1 MPPALLG
8 QPLPLPCTAVDLNP
22 EAEVAVDFLRS
33 IFHQAP
39 EIALFAA
46 LALGYWVGKFRFG
59 SFQLGGVAGSLL
71 AAVLI
76 SQVGVTIDSGIKA
89 VLFALFIYAVGFESG
104 PQFFRSLGRQSVKEI
119 LMALV
124 VAVSGLVTVVV
135 IARVF
140 HLDKGLAAGLAAGG
154 LTQSAIIGTAGS
166 AIEKLGL
173 APDEV
178 QRMQANVAIGYA
190 VTYIFGS
197 FGAIIMCVNV
207 LQWLTG
213 RKIRE
218 DAIQAEQE
226 LLKGVRVYGTGESPA
241 VPDLVGRIFRVGQ
254 ACRTV
259 AELEAS
265 ATANGGTVTV
275 ERIPRRNAMVGVDG
289 SLALE
294 AGDIILLVGRR
305 AAVVALGASVGE
317 ELQGAEGM
325 DVVMV
330 RRDVAISNRQ
340 YLNRSVKDILDS
352 LSQEFKHGVYAVALM
367 RAGTPVPIAPATMVM
382 PGDVVTLFGTPQDVQ
397 KAAQSVGPII
407 VPSDKTDF
415 VFHGL
420 GITVGLLIG
429 LLVLRLGS
437 IPITLGSGGGALLAG
452 LLFGWWRSRKHT
464 FGNMPTAASTLLRDL
479 GLAGF
484 VAMVGLQSGQ
494 QAVTT
499 VMQQG
504 LTLFL
509 LGVVVTIVPLLI
521 AMLIG
526 KYVLRY
532 DNVAVFAG
540 SLSGA
545 RSANPAFGEIL
556 DKAGNSIPT
565 APFAI
570 TYALANVFL
579 TLLGPLVIAFA

>member
-1 MPPALLG
+1 M
-8 QPLPLPCTAVDLNP
+8 DLNP

-119 LMALV
+119 LMAVV
-124 VAVSGLVTVVV
+124 VAISGLITVVV

-226 LLKGVRVYGTGESPA
+226 LLKGVRVYGAGESPA

-254 ACRTV
+254 AGRTV

-275 ERIPRRNAMVGVDG
+275 ERIQRKNAMVGVDG

-330 RRDVAISNRQ
+330 RRDVAISNNE

-521 AMLIG
+521 AMLFG

>member
-1 MPPALLG
+1 MPPALPG

-254 ACRTV
+254 AGRTV

-275 ERIPRRNAMVGVDG
+275 ERIQRKNAMVGVDG

-464 FGNMPTAASTLLRDL
+464 FGNMPTAASTLLRDR

-484 VAMVGLQSGQ
+484 VALVGLQSGQ

-521 AMLIG
+521 AMLFG

>member
-1 MPPALLG
+1 MPPALLR

-254 ACRTV
+254 AGRTV

-275 ERIPRRNAMVGVDG
+275 ERIQRKNAMVGVDG

-330 RRDVAISNRQ
+330 RRDVAISNNQ

-521 AMLIG
+521 AMLFG

>member
-275 ERIPRRNAMVGVDG
+275 ERIQRRNAMVGVDG

-521 AMLIG
+521 AMLFG

>member
-1 MPPALLG
+1 MPPALLR

-254 ACRTV
+254 AGRTV

-275 ERIPRRNAMVGVDG
+275 ERIQRKNALVGVDG

-330 RRDVAISNRQ
+330 RRDVAISNNQ

-521 AMLIG
+521 AMLFG

>member
-275 ERIPRRNAMVGVDG
+275 ERIQRRNAMVGVDG

-317 ELQGAEGM
+317 ELQGAEG
-325 DVVMV
+325 MV

-479 GLAGF
+479 RLAGF